1 MGVLSYMTDGHSTS
15 SNPPSETDWEK
26 LARHLAGE
34 TSPAEAARIQSLLAD
49 RPNDTDLLEALDQAM
64 SRLTAAVPSDLD
76 VEAALRQVKTRA
88 KSADSRP
95 IELHGNRRSASS
107 TSRLRWRVPFP
118 ALAAVGIL
126 AVGLGTWLGLR
137 GRSASDADT
146 PMPRMLATGV
156 GVRDSM
162 ALPDG
167 SHVVLGPLSSIILAE
182 GYGEERRD
190 VEIRGE
196 AWFEV
201 KHDDRRP
208 FTVRAG
214 DATIVDL
221 GTKFAVRSDSPDG
234 VAVTVTEGSVSLRPV
249 NTSVQQGVVLK
260 AGDNGLLKPEGQVIA
275 RRGSASDD
283 DIAWLKGKLVFR
295 EAPISEVVT
304 SMRRWYGIQLRI
316 TDQSLLDK
324 HITATFSGEPPE
336 RVLEVLRLTLGADI
350 ERRGDTA
357 IVRPAAGRMRSR

>member
-1 MGVLSYMTDGHSTS
+1 MTDGHNTS
-15 SNPPSETDWEK
+15 SNPPSEAEWVG
-26 LARHLAGE
+26 LARHLTGE
-34 TSPAEAARIQSLLAD
+34 TSPEEAARIQSLLAG
-49 RPNDTDLLEALDQAM
+49 RPEDLELLEALDRAM
-64 SRLTAAVPSDLD
+64 SRLTVAAPSDLD
-76 VEAALRQVKTRA
+76 VEGALQQVKARM
-88 KSADSRP
+88 KSVDSRP
-95 IELHGNRRSASS
+95 LKLDSERRHAPIG
-107 TSRLRWRVPFP
+107 TRMRWRVPAP
-118 ALAAVGIL
+118 AIAAAAIL
-126 AVGLGTWLGLR
+126 AIGLGTWLGLKS
-137 GRSASDADT
+137 RSAPDADT
-146 PMPRMLATGV
+146 PIPRMLATGV

-167 SHVVLGPLSSIILAE
+167 SHVVLGPLSSIILAR
-182 GYGEERRD
+182 GYGEVTRD

-196 AWFEV
+196 AWFDV

-214 DATIVDL
+214 EATIVDL

-275 RRGSASDD
+275 RRGTASED
-283 DIAWLKGKLVFR
+283 DIAWLKGRLVFR
-295 EAPISEVVT
+295 EAPISEVVAA
-304 SMRRWYGIQLRI
+304 MRRWYGIQLRV

-324 HITATFSGEPPE
+324 HITATFSGEPAE
-336 RVLEVLRLTLGADI
+336 RVLEVLRLTLGAEI
-350 ERRGDTA
+350 ERKGDTA